1 MTTKPLFEILFQPG
15 EAIEVRVVAPWCG
28 SGFFDNANDLGA
40 ALSELDGLKPEAVY
54 CSLNPVTAEAFERS
68 PNQFQRA
75 RRGVKLACSGA
86 DISRRAWILI
96 DFDPIRR
103 DPVLGTKVSSTDA
116 EKNLAL
122 TKMRLVRDYLLSE
135 GAPPMVEADSGN
147 GVHLLLPCDLPA
159 DKDSGRLVRGC
170 LEFLS
175 AKFTDAEVKVDTVNW
190 NADRITKAYGTMTRK
205 GPDTPE
211 RPHRRSGI
219 ISVPPSTSPVNREL
233 LERMQL
239 KPLPK
244 ATEAEAIAG
253 WVERAEKS
261 IAELREWSQTVP
273 DFPAIQ
279 RVKREADKI
288 IAIPECCYLNP
299 DHSGSSAGIVFHSD
313 GGIGNVCKHES
324 CNKPFPAWWKL
335 VEERYATKLPLV
347 QEVLI
352 RIGVPKPRAASWSLE
367 NYSGIRIEEVP
378 WIFRNL
384 LARGMPTALVGEP
397 GQGKSLTTNELA
409 ARITTARGFPDGQ
422 EALIP
427 ASSVLMLNTEDHAGN
442 TIKPRFLAAG
452 GDASRLYQLRLPE
465 GQGFYVDNEDDV
477 RRLAQQL
484 TAHPDIKLI
493 VIDPIAEHA
502 LSTYEQDIRRGVA
515 NFRALLADRG
525 VSLIYVSHFSKM
537 QRQNLGSAMDKIS
550 GAKAW
555 TGLPRFVWAVMRNPV
570 ADEAGLH
577 RHHLVCAKNNLASGS
592 VVSYDFLIESKTS
605 NSAKGGLIVGGP
617 PVIKW
622 LGESEVTMDS
632 LLTQPR
638 HPKEQPLLEE
648 IATQIEAELQ
658 KRDRPAAD
666 IIATL
671 VRAGYAKRSIERA
684 KALIILTGVMDKPV
698 NRDGSWYWR
707 LAKQKK

>member
-1 MTTKPLFEILFQPG
+1 
-15 EAIEVRVVAPWCG
+15 
-28 SGFFDNANDLGA
+28 
-40 ALSELDGLKPEAVY
+40 
-54 CSLNPVTAEAFERS
+54 
-68 PNQFQRA
+68 
-75 RRGVKLACSGA
+75 
-86 DISRRAWILI
+86 
-96 DFDPIRR
+96 
-103 DPVLGTKVSSTDA
+103 
-116 EKNLAL
+116 
-122 TKMRLVRDYLLSE
+122 
-135 GAPPMVEADSGN
+135 MVEANSGN
-147 GVHLLLPCDLPA
+147 GAHLLLPCSLPN
-159 DKDSGRLVRGC
+159 DKDSALLVKGF
-170 LEFLS
+170 LEFLA
-175 AKFTDAEVKVDTVNW
+175 AKFTDAQVNVDKGNW
-190 NADRITKAYGTMTRK
+190 NPDRITKAYGTWARK
-205 GPDTPE
+205 GMNTAE

-219 ISVPPSTSPVNREL
+219 ISLPPSTSPVSREL

-239 KPLPK
+239 RPLLK
-244 ATEAEAIAG
+244 ATEAGEAIAG
-253 WVERAEKS
+253 WIEATEKS
-261 IAELREWSQTVP
+261 IAKLTDWSKTVP
-273 DFPAIQ
+273 DFPAIK

-288 IAIPECCYLNP
+288 VVIPECCYLSP
-299 DHSGSSAGIVFHSD
+299 DHSGSSGGIVFHAD
-313 GGIGNVCKHES
+313 GGIGNVCKHDT
-324 CNKPFPAWWKL
+324 CNKAFEEWWKL
-335 VEERYATKLPLV
+335 VQERYATRLPLGP
-347 QEVLI
+347 QVLMGG
-352 RIGVPKPRAASWSLE
+352 RATKPKAATSWSLE

-378 WIFRNL
+378 WIFKNL

-409 ARITTARGFPDGQ
+409 ARITTGRGFPDGQ

-427 ASSVLMLNTEDHAGN
+427 PSSVLMLNTEDHAGN

-484 TAHPDIKLI
+484 TARPDIKLI

-537 QRQNLGSAMDKIS
+537 QRQNLCSAMDKIG

-555 TGLPRFVWAVMRNPV
+555 TGLPRFVWAVMKNPA
-570 ADEAGLH
+570 ADEAGVH
-577 RHHLVCAKNNLASGS
+577 RHHLVCAKNNLASGK
-592 VVSYDFLIESKTS
+592 VVTYDFVIEGKPG
-605 NSAKGGLIVGGP
+605 SACGGMTVSST

-622 LGESEVTMDS
+622 LGESDVTMDS

-684 KALIILTGVMDKPV
+684 KALLILNKVMDKPV

-707 LAKQKK
+707 LAKRGKKGD